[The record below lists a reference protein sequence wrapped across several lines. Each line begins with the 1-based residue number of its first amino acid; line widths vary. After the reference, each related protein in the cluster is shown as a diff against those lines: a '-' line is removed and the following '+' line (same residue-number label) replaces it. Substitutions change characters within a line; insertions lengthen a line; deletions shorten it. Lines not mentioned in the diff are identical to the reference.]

1 MKNRESHRRTVN
13 PKISTPRHIIIKVVK
28 VKDIRRILKAA
39 KEKQLITHKRN
50 PIRVSANFPAE
61 TLQARREWQDIF
73 KVLKVK
79 KKLQHRILYAAKLL
93 DNIKRHIKSFPAE
106 QKTKEFITIK
116 PALQEILKS
125 LL

>member
-73 KVLKVK
+73 KVLKERK
-79 KKLQHRILYAAKLL
+79 KKTYIVEYSIWQVYHSEL
-93 DNIKRHIKSFPAE
+93 
-106 QKTKEFITIK
+106 KER
-116 PALQEILKS
+116 
-125 LL
+125 